1 MLSGAHREGP
11 LESLIVERDG
21 GVVTVTLNR
30 PERRNAINIGMAR
43 ELLRLL
49 DDVAA
54 NADDRVIV
62 ITGAGDAFCSGGDL
76 SQQGDKLG
84 PLGGMRVVS
93 APAVRLHQLTKPTI
107 AAVNGPAVG
116 AGCNLALGC
125 DLTVAAET
133 ARFSEIFV
141 RRGFTLDYGGTW
153 LLPRLVGMQ
162 RAKELAFFG
171 DDIDAKQAAEMG
183 LILRAVPAPHLMVE
197 VQEMARTLA
206 ALPPVALSITKAALN
221 RAFSMS
227 MADAVEGESIA
238 QIVAALAPE
247 AQEAMRRFRE
257 KK

>member
-1 MLSGAHREGP
+1 MLSAANREGP
-11 LESLIVERDG
+11 LETLIVDRAD

-30 PERRNAINIGMAR
+30 PERRNAINLTMAR
-43 ELLRLL
+43 ELMQLL
-49 DDVAA
+49 DEVAG
-54 NADDRVIV
+54 NADDRVLV
-62 ITGAGDAFCSGGDL
+62 LTGAGDAFCSGGDL

-84 PLGGMRVVS
+84 PLGGMRLVGT
-93 APAVRLHQLTKPTI
+93 PAVRIHELTKPTI

-125 DLTVAAET
+125 DLTVASEI

-162 RAKELAFFG
+162 RAKEIAFFG

-183 LILRAVPAPHLMVE
+183 LILRAVPAPRLLEE
-197 VQEMARTLA
+197 VHEMARTLA

-221 RAFSMS
+221 RSFSMS
-227 MADAVEGESIA
+227 MADAIEGESIA
-238 QIVAALAPE
+238 QIVAAMAPE